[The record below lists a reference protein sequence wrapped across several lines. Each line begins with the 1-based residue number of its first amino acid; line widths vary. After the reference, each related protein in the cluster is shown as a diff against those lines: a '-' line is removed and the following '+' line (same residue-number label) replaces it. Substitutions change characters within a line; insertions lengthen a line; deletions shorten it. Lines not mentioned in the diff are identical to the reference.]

1 CTDAE
6 YRSENGICCNKCVP
20 GYRLVQECTASG
32 QRSTCMPC
40 PSRQFQET
48 INYSTTCR
56 TCSICKTPEND
67 DVVLPCNKTKDTVC
81 RCRDGFYKSVIDSTK
96 YQCLR
101 CKSCELNEEEIQ
113 KCTPEKNTVCACKQD
128 YYRNNK
134 KCEICTNCTD
144 ECESYCTARPLS
156 TTGKKDGT
164 QSTYNLVIGVAAAAV
179 VLLLLVAFGTHVATK
194 RCTKKKFQ
202 KPSPSAEAPPDP
214 SEEIL
219 IPDEESSFDIS
230 VQVATISPVCEF
242 GQLNKLPDCIP
253 LEIKISDLI
262 YSVLDLVPVSQVK
275 QLVRSLGVRDTEIE
289 QVELDNR
296 SCREAHYQMLRAWA
310 ERGPRT
316 DVLLHPP
323 LLQHLL
329 SELRKMHLEHAA
341 EELETNY

>member
-1 CTDAE
+1 
-6 YRSENGICCNKCVP
+6 CCNKCVP

-56 TCSICKTPEND
+56 TCSICKTQQRR
-67 DVVLPCNKTKDTVC
+67 LSRQPCNKTKDTVC

-134 KCEICTNCTD
+134 KCEICTKCVHTLTPVVVMGK
-144 ECESYCTARPLS
+144 SAIQLKLRVL
-156 TTGKKDGT
+156 GKKDGT

-296 SCREAHYQMLRAWA
+296 SCREAHYQMLRAW
-310 ERGPRT
+310 
-316 DVLLHPP
+316 
-323 LLQHLL
+323 
-329 SELRKMHLEHAA
+329 
-341 EELETNY
+341 